1 MSVMVEPLALAI
13 QSTTIDVAREQQ
25 RQVAKAERAAREERK
40 RQGKIIVYGTC
51 WWYSLCN
58 FQYRSLY
65 ENTCLYNFEG

>member
-40 RQGKIIVYGTC
+40 RQGNC
-51 WWYSLCN
+51 LWYMLVV
-58 FQYRSLY
+58 LVV
-65 ENTCLYNFEG
+65 